1 LLLKDDILLIIKL
14 KENSMSRLNEIL
26 EFNKIFVEEK
36 AFEPYTATKL
46 PYKKM
51 VILACMDTRLI
62 ELLPKAMNL
71 KNGDAKIIKNAGAMI
86 AHPFGSI
93 MRSIFVAI
101 YELGVDEVYVIGH
114 HECGMSSL
122 NSDITI
128 QSMLDRGILQETLDT
143 LKYSGIDIKKW
154 LHGFDSVRES
164 VLESVEKIQMHP
176 LLPKDVKVHGLIINP
191 STGELE
197 LISRG

>member
-1 LLLKDDILLIIKL
+1 
-14 KENSMSRLNEIL
+14 MSHLDEIL
-26 EFNKIFVEEK
+26 AFNKSFVEQK
-36 AFEPYTATKL
+36 AFEPYTATRL
-46 PYKKM
+46 PFKKM
-51 VILACMDTRLI
+51 VILGCMDTRLI

-114 HECGMSSL
+114 QECGMSSL
-122 NSDITI
+122 NSDVTI
-128 QSMLDRGILQETLDT
+128 QAMLARGIKQETLDM
-143 LKYSGIDIKKW
+143 LKYSGIAIKKW
-154 LHGFDSVRES
+154 LHGFDSVYES
-164 VLESVEKIQMHP
+164 VLESVDKIEKHP
-176 LLPKDVKVHGLIINP
+176 LLPADVKVHGLIIHP

-197 LISRG
+197 LIKRG